1 MMNEWN
7 SAYAFFMGI
16 AVGISVARAIY
27 IVKAEQED
35 QRKRGSASI
44 IEEKQK
50 REDAS

>member
-1 MMNEWN
+1 MMAEWN
-7 SAYAFFMGI
+7 IYSAFFMGI
-16 AVGISVARAIY
+16 AIGVSVARAIY

-50 REDAS
+50 RKDAS